1 MVSNTNS
8 SCRIALHKKAAA
20 LETRTGF
27 PGCQASQALFVALGK
42 PNLSSWTNSFHEIS
56 TVPTTVAL
64 HCPATLKTLEKTSEK
79 KIEGTQN
86 TFPKRSYSYTFARIH
101 PCQHPWKA
109 SIFPLIHPCNSQAP
123 SASGVAGTGGVGGF
137 GRASKALTVSNTS
150 FRSFFYRNA
159 RQHRDVSLPGQIQN
173 LLPQEPGSKLLKL
186 SASIRFS
193 KTVAYS
199 TTSNGLRNSQ
209 VNVSFVDP
217 LALPMTALFKT
228 HLEYHYPKRW
238 PLESYV
244 SWVFSFCF
252 AFHPTIFCP
261 ENLWI
266 DSFVGIPVKWRG
278 WGLVA
283 FHQKLFKLE
292 RETSVCFLLLVN
304 FS

>member
-1 MVSNTNS
+1 MECHWQFHLLLALGRWHCSMVSNTNS

-159 RQHRDVSLPGQIQN
+159 RQHRDVFSAWSDSKSSSSRAWLKVGATSLF
-173 LLPQEPGSKLLKL
+173 L
-186 SASIRFS
+186 
-193 KTVAYS
+193 AY
-199 TTSNGLRNSQ
+199 N
-209 VNVSFVDP
+209 
-217 LALPMTALFKT
+217 
-228 HLEYHYPKRW
+228 
-238 PLESYV
+238 
-244 SWVFSFCF
+244 
-252 AFHPTIFCP
+252 I
-261 ENLWI
+261 
-266 DSFVGIPVKWRG
+266 
-278 WGLVA
+278 
-283 FHQKLFKLE
+283 
-292 RETSVCFLLLVN
+292 
-304 FS
+304 